1 MQVRILAI
9 AIIIGAL
16 LILGTGI
23 DVSGLGILKPV
34 PVVIQLVPPPI
45 YIASV
50 ASVGGR
56 SAVYNIKTAGFV
68 YIDPCLWNL
77 DTSDP
82 RVRGYTLMN
91 LTMQGLVVVSNYSYV
106 AGKGSDWF
114 RDFIGFHRVGY
125 GNHPWESKPY
135 VNPSSYLPLP
145 VRVRDLPN
153 TFIEVNYSVIERR
166 VGWMDIAF
174 DIWLKRS
181 PPPYRGMARGD
192 VEIMV
197 WLYWEPPLP
206 GGALEVG
213 TVRTLALVNGSL
225 KELEWVVLIVPE
237 VVEPSP
243 GGWTWIIFVSTHPI
257 PGGSI
262 VLNLNNFLEEAKR
275 IIMSINWATKPSW
288 SEEIFNNM
296 YLWCIEFGSEVA
308 RTGSGA
314 LHLKWVLH
322 RYSFLIMDRDVDT
335 STGFNIIASYATSA
349 LSPITITRTAT
360 DVTTLTISISEAVT
374 VTASKV
380 VREIVTY
387 TVLRSETITVT
398 STSIGTAKTFYV
410 ALIGGVTGF
419 LLALIL
425 CRRVRR

>member
-1 MQVRILAI
+1 MQVKRSAI

-16 LILGTGI
+16 LILGTRI

-45 YIASV
+45 YITSV

-91 LTMQGLVVVSNYSYV
+91 LTMQGLVVSSNYSYV

-114 RDFIGFHRVGY
+114 RGFIGFHRVGY

-153 TFIEVNYSVIERR
+153 TFIEVNYSIIERR

-181 PPPYRGMARGD
+181 PPPYRGTVRGD
-192 VEIMV
+192 MEIMV

-225 KELEWVVLIVPE
+225 KEPEWVALIVPE

-243 GGWTWIIFVSTHPI
+243 GGWTWIIFVSRHPI

-262 VLNLNNFLEEAKR
+262 VLNLNNFLEE
-275 IIMSINWATKPSW
+275 
-288 SEEIFNNM
+288 
-296 YLWCIEFGSEVA
+296 
-308 RTGSGA
+308 
-314 LHLKWVLH
+314 
-322 RYSFLIMDRDVDT
+322 
-335 STGFNIIASYATSA
+335 GFSSYIDSYCFMVIASSLFPCTAPWICIRLRGVQGHPRDPTSWVAA
-349 LSPITITRTAT
+349 LGENPLRLFTPHRESHQ
-360 DVTTLTISISEAVT
+360 DV
-374 VTASKV
+374 
-380 VREIVTY
+380 
-387 TVLRSETITVT
+387 
-398 STSIGTAKTFYV
+398 
-410 ALIGGVTGF
+410 
-419 LLALIL
+419 
-425 CRRVRR
+425 

>member
-1 MQVRILAI
+1 MQVKGLAI

-16 LILGTGI
+16 LILSTGI
-23 DVSGLGILKPV
+23 DVSGLGILKLV

-106 AGKGSDWF
+106 AGKGNDWF

-153 TFIEVNYSVIERR
+153 IFIEVNYSIIERR
-166 VGWMDIAF
+166 IGWMDIAF

-192 VEIMV
+192 VEIMM
-197 WLYWEPPLP
+197 WLYREPPLP

-225 KELEWVVLIVPE
+225 KELEWVALIVPE

-243 GGWTWIIFVSTHPI
+243 GGWTWIIFVSRHPI

-275 IIMSINWATKPSW
+275 IIMNINWATKPSW

-322 RYSFLIMDRDVDT
+322 RYSFLIMDRDVDI
-335 STGFNIIASYATSA
+335 STGFNIIAGYVASA
-349 LSPITITRTAT
+349 LSPITITKTAT
-360 DVTTLTISISEAVT
+360 DITTLTISISEAVT

-387 TVLRSETITVT
+387 TALSSKTITVT
-398 STSIGTAKTFYV
+398 STSIGTAKTFY
-410 ALIGGVTGF
+410 ATFIGGATGF

-425 CRRVRR
+425 CRRVRK